1 MISIYISKLF
11 LGNRKLLQKHFDGR
25 LFSIFD
31 MQTNYITHFTTLKV
45 KPLSQLN
52 KYVQTCIT
60 WFSNA
65 STNKNFELR
74 FLKNDTY

>member
-25 LFSIFD
+25 LFSVFD

-45 KPLSQLN
+45 KSPSQLN
-52 KYVQTCIT
+52 KNMQT
-60 WFSNA
+60 
-65 STNKNFELR
+65 
-74 FLKNDTY
+74 